1 MEKFGNLPTIVDISN
16 QFIDQPYFFPCHCIY
31 VNGKQPYNVPFSMI
45 ESIRHNLSCYAFF
58 DGKVAEHFF
67 ALCDAL
73 SANYGTD
80 KLSFTASLSELI
92 VFISDLCVSPEKK
105 EKLSNFSPS
114 SFDNAPDALTE
125 LLEIVPKFTPNPLY
139 NSDMLKTIQY
149 IHQNYKEAISISKL
163 AAMLNVSSNY
173 YAILFR
179 KLTNSNFTDFL
190 TGIRLYHARQ
200 MLCETSFPISQI
212 ADRCGF
218 SGAAYFAKFFK
229 QNYGIT
235 PRQYRALKKGES
247 Q

>member
-1 MEKFGNLPTIVDISN
+1 VEKFGNLPTIVDISN
-16 QFIDQPYFFPCHCIY
+16 HFIDRPYFFPCHCIY
-31 VNGKQPYNVPFSMI
+31 ANGKQPYNVPFSMI
-45 ESIRHNLSCYAFF
+45 ESIRHNPSCYAFF

-80 KLSFTASLSELI
+80 KLSFTASLSELT
-92 VFISDLCVSPEKK
+92 VFISDFCFSPEKK
-105 EKLSNFSPS
+105 ESLDNFVPS
-114 SFDNAPDALTE
+114 SFDNAPDALKE
-125 LLEIVPKFTPNPLY
+125 LLEIVPKFAPNPLY

-149 IHQNYKEAISISKL
+149 IHQNYMEAISISKL
-163 AAMLNVSSNY
+163 ASMLNVSSNY

-179 KLTNSNFTDFL
+179 KLTNTNFTDFL

-218 SGAAYFAKFFK
+218 SDAAYFAKFFK
-229 QNYGIT
+229 QNYGMT